1 MDHGDTVKSQFN
13 NIYTFAGKIIGDSL
27 KISTSNKALSHKLGT
42 TIFFVT
48 NAIIDLWDKS
58 AQLVGML

>member
-48 NAIIDLWDKS
+48 NAIIDL
-58 AQLVGML
+58 